1 MHTEKP
7 EVTTAIILEKRVTR
21 KDKRHPVKL
30 RVTYQRQ
37 RKYYTIKGKAFTKT
51 EFNDIMKPQGR
62 GKNKEI
68 RKALEAIENRARKII
83 DEVLDEFTFEA
94 FEKEY
99 TEHKVKNT
107 SLQSYFED
115 KENRLKEAEKFQ
127 SASLYNTT
135 WKALSKFD
143 SEITFKKITPGYL
156 NKFEKWMLKEGK
168 SYTTIGIYM
177 RNLKHIINLAIKDR
191 VIKQYPFGRDKDK
204 YTIPK
209 GKNTKKALNLDEIS
223 QLFNYQPKD
232 PGQQKSLSYWLFSY
246 LCNGMNMTDIA
257 NLKYK
262 SIQGNDLV
270 FIRQKTKDSA
280 NEIPY
285 IKAFLLPEAW
295 DIINQLGN
303 ENKDPETY
311 IFPIYTPEMTT
322 IEKFKKMKQFIK
334 DVNEDMGEIAKDICI
349 DKKVTTYFARHSY
362 STILKRNG
370 TPVEYISEQ
379 LGHQDI
385 KTTKNYLD
393 SFEDEQRE
401 KFSRALIPKK

>member
-1 MHTEKP
+1 M
-7 EVTTAIILEKRVTR
+7 
-21 KDKRHPVKL
+21 
-30 RVTYQRQ
+30 
-37 RKYYTIKGKAFTKT
+37 
-51 EFNDIMKPQGR
+51 
-62 GKNKEI
+62 
-68 RKALEAIENRARKII
+68 
-83 DEVLDEFTFEA
+83 DEFTFEA

-311 IFPIYTPEMTT
+311 IFPIYTPEMTA

-334 DVNEDMGEIAKDICI
+334 DVNEDMGDIAKDICI